1 MAAGDLNGDGHLD
14 LAVPNFSN
22 GVSTL
27 TLLYGTGT
35 GKFNPGGT
43 VATGNKPLSVAIGEF
58 NADGHPDLA
67 SVSGGY
73 GHLNV
78 NLSNGDGTFAG
89 PVNYATGF
97 CASTVTAADFNH
109 DQVLDLAV
117 SCALSSHEGVSILLG
132 NKDALGHGD
141 GTFGAFTDYG
151 EDGQSPVSLAV
162 ADVNGDGDLDLVTA
176 NGGDANNSVG
186 VMLGNPDGT
195 FGRAALFVANQA
207 PQGAAVGDF
216 NGDGWADVATAGTFN
231 PVGVTMDFGNVA
243 VLFGNG
249 DGTLAAPRT
258 LPSGIDPSA
267 TVIADFT
274 GDGKPDVAVAIND
287 VQFQGAT
294 VFPNA
299 GDGTFGA
306 GLRTAASSSPTG
318 LGTADFNHDGKPDL
332 AVLTGSGVS
341 IFLGNGDAGATF
353 AAPVS
358 YAVAGTPTWV
368 AVADFNNDGWADL
381 VVADNTKNTQT
392 GAHVLLGNGGGTFA
406 GADRRD
412 RRGAGQPPDDRRL
425 QPGRQ
430 GRPGGD

>member
-1 MAAGDLNGDGHLD
+1 M
-14 LAVPNFSN
+14 
-22 GVSTL
+22 
-27 TLLYGTGT
+27 
-35 GKFNPGGT
+35 
-43 VATGNKPLSVAIGEF
+43 
-58 NADGHPDLA
+58 
-67 SVSGGY
+67 
-73 GHLNV
+73 
-78 NLSNGDGTFAG
+78 
-89 PVNYATGF
+89 
-97 CASTVTAADFNH
+97 
-109 DQVLDLAV
+109 
-117 SCALSSHEGVSILLG
+117 
-132 NKDALGHGD
+132 
-141 GTFGAFTDYG
+141 
-151 EDGQSPVSLAV
+151 
-162 ADVNGDGDLDLVTA
+162 NGDGDLDLVTA

-216 NGDGWADVATAGTFN
+216 NGDGWADVATAGTFK
-231 PVGVTMDFGNVA
+231 PVGVHHGLRERGRPVRERGRDPGR
-243 VLFGNG
+243 
-249 DGTLAAPRT
+249 PRT

-392 GAHVLLGNGGGTFA
+392 GAHVLLGNG
-406 GADRRD
+406 RD
-412 RRGAGQPPDDRRL
+412 VRGRGPT
-425 QPGRQ
+425 
-430 GRPGGD
+430 